1 MNTENADGKGTEPM
15 QIHKNPGAG
24 AFPEPPMR
32 SRQQMH
38 DIILGFAKSEERIR
52 LVTLEGSRTNRN
64 IPADE
69 FQDYDITFFVTD
81 MDAFTADDGWLDV
94 FGERL
99 ILQKPEDMELFPAE
113 ERGYSYLM
121 LFADGVKVDLT
132 LLPLEL
138 LEEYFTWD
146 KLVELLLDKDG
157 RVQKPPVPTDIDYRL
172 QRPTARMFDDCCN
185 EFWNTVPYVVKGLC
199 RREIL
204 FAIDHLNDVVRKELL
219 RMISWM
225 AGAERGFGFSPGKN
239 YKFLEQYVSGEL
251 WQRLLSTYRMDSYG
265 DMWTALT
272 GCMKLFREVSK
283 RTARLLGYPYPDYDD
298 KISGYVE
305 RQEKRNLATDLG
317 NER

>member
-1 MNTENADGKGTEPM
+1 M
-15 QIHKNPGAG
+15 QIQKNDGEEACR
-24 AFPEPPMR
+24 ELPMR
-32 SRQQMH
+32 SEQQMY
-38 DIILGFAKSEERIR
+38 DIILGYAESEERIR

-64 IPADE
+64 IPPDE

-81 MDAFTADDGWLDV
+81 MDSFTADDAWLDV
-94 FGERL
+94 FGKRL
-99 ILQKPEDMELFPAE
+99 ILQKPEDMELFPPE

-121 LFADGVKVDLT
+121 LFEDGVKMDLT

-146 KLVELLLDKDG
+146 RLVKLLLDKDG
-157 RVQKPPVPTDIDYRL
+157 RVQEPPVPTDMDYRL
-172 QRPTARMFDDCCN
+172 RCPTARMFDDCCN

-204 FAIDHLNDVVRKELL
+204 FAIDHLNEVVRKELL

-239 YKFLEQYVSGEL
+239 YKLLEQYVSGEL

-265 DMWTALT
+265 EMWAALEQ
-272 GCMKLFREVSK
+272 CMNLFREVSK
-283 RTARLLGYPYPDYDD
+283 ETARLLGYSYPDYDE
-298 KISGYVE
+298 KISGYVDFF
-305 RQEKRNLATDLG
+305 QKKFQQPFSG
-317 NER
+317 NS